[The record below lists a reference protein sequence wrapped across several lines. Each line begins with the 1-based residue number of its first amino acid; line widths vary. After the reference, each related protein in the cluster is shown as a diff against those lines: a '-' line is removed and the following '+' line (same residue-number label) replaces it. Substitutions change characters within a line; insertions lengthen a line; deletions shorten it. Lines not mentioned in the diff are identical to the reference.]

1 MYWIE
6 RKAREG
12 FETTNVLKMER
23 VKGNVKLKWL
33 WIYKIPDLLKQ
44 SQITFN
50 LWSECKL
57 DFTFERIIYV
67 RRTLQLKA

>member
-12 FETTNVLKMER
+12 FETTNVLKMVR

-33 WIYKIPDLLKQ
+33 WIYKIPDLLK
-44 SQITFN
+44 
-50 LWSECKL
+50 
-57 DFTFERIIYV
+57 
-67 RRTLQLKA
+67 